1 MSRIS
6 SRVPATQPQQPQRQP
21 NIPRPA
27 YNINTPWRVNQNLGS
42 FSDRPTVPSPNPTVG
57 GATQEAP
64 SAPALNLPSLPRL
77 GAHNQVHQPPAQSQ
91 PQATHAP
98 GPIGPQAAGAAG
110 SGPPPGINGV
120 KPAQQHPTF
129 AQVAQQ
135 GMQHHQK
142 PQTSV
147 SMPRL
152 GGLKGQP
159 AVQDTRQAADADR
172 YGLKSLSGI
181 LGGAN
186 GSHHPLAGVAVG
198 GDLRQA
204 GLPLASEEN
213 LGRSF
218 TSPWP
223 ETSKYNVIPDFVLPE
238 CYNIRNVVPQQQK
251 LQSLN
256 EETLFY
262 IFYTMPSDAMQEAVA
277 VELTNRNWRY
287 HKELKLWLTK
297 DPLSEPI
304 QTGNR
309 AESGIYIFFDPVSWE
324 KVKKEYV
331 LYYQDIA

>member
-1 MSRIS
+1 MDS
-6 SRVPATQPQQPQRQP
+6 S
-21 NIPRPA
+21 
-27 YNINTPWRVNQNLGS
+27 
-42 FSDRPTVPSPNPTVG
+42 TVSSPV
-57 GATQEAP
+57 AAP
-64 SAPALNLPSLPRL
+64 STTSQDTPTTPALNLPSLPRL
-77 GAHNQVHQPPAQSQ
+77 GSHNQVHQAPPQ
-91 PQATHAP
+91 PHMATPHAP
-98 GPIGPQAAGAAG
+98 GPIGPQAAVTTTAAAAAAAAPAPIP
-110 SGPPPGINGV
+110 GPPPGINGV
-120 KPAQQHPTF
+120 KPAAKQHPTF

-142 PQTSV
+142 PQPSV

-152 GGLKGQP
+152 GSSKGQP
-159 AVQDTRQAADADR
+159 VPDTRQATDSDR

-181 LGGAN
+181 LGGPS
-186 GSHHPLAGVAVG
+186 GFRHPLAGVAVG

-204 GLPLASEEN
+204 GLPLASAEN
-213 LGRSF
+213 IGRSF
-218 TSPWP
+218 TSPWL
-223 ETSKYNVIPDFVLPE
+223 ETSKYNVIPDFQLPE

-277 VELTNRNWRY
+277 MELTNRNWRY